1 MDPMKLCL
9 GQHFYSKFSSLFVFV
24 KLSDPAA
31 LKLKKWPQELNL
43 SSFILVYIYIYIY
56 IYIYNK

>member
-9 GQHFYSKFSSLFVFV
+9 DHHFHSKFSSLFVFV

-31 LKLKKWPQELNL
+31 LKLNL
-43 SSFILVYIYIYIY
+43 GIKSFIL
-56 IYIYNK
+56 NK